1 MKKQTMIAFFALTS
15 ITTVQPLWSSDTVVE
30 HTTDESNVNVDM
42 AMVQSLLNDKDVKKT
57 LTNLDISSSEL
68 MDIVPEEVSEK
79 KEEILEMD
87 DKTNMAEAETDV
99 DSDSENDPEH
109 SELLELKNESAAIVA
124 NEIADKIEEKVESN
138 TITNKSTNTKMMTIV
153 DFLRSNVKPS
163 LKFAARILIDSGL
176 GEKPWETVVQSAL
189 RSALNTVVDKY

>member
-1 MKKQTMIAFFALTS
+1 MIAFFALTS
-15 ITTVQPLWSSDTVVE
+15 ITTVQPLWSSDSVVE

-57 LTNLDISSSEL
+57 LANLDISSSEL

-87 DKTNMAEAETDV
+87 EKTNIAEAETDV
-99 DSDSENDPEH
+99 DSDSEKDPEY

-138 TITNKSTNTKMMTIV
+138 TITNKSTKTKMMTIV
-153 DFLRSNVKPS
+153 DFLRSNVKPA
-163 LKFAARILIDSGL
+163 LKFAARILIDCGL
-176 GEKPWETVVQSAL
+176 GEKPWEKVVQSAL
-189 RSALNTVVDKY
+189 HSGLHKIVNKY

>member
-1 MKKQTMIAFFALTS
+1 MIAFFALTS

-68 MDIVPEEVSEK
+68 MNIVPEEVSEK

-87 DKTNMAEAETDV
+87 KKKQEPRIQDRRRFRK
-99 DSDSENDPEH
+99 
-109 SELLELKNESAAIVA
+109 
-124 NEIADKIEEKVESN
+124 
-138 TITNKSTNTKMMTIV
+138 
-153 DFLRSNVKPS
+153 RS
-163 LKFAARILIDSGL
+163 
-176 GEKPWETVVQSAL
+176 
-189 RSALNTVVDKY
+189 

>member
-1 MKKQTMIAFFALTS
+1 MIAFFALTS

-68 MDIVPEEVSEK
+68 MNIVPEEVSEK

-87 DKTNMAEAETDV
+87 KKDKNSEAETGV
-99 DSDSENDPEH
+99 DSEKDPEY
-109 SELLELKNESAAIVA
+109 SELLELKNESAAIIA
-124 NEIADKIEEKVESN
+124 NEIADKIEQKVESN
-138 TITNKSTNTKMMTIV
+138 TITNESTKRKMLTLS
-153 DFLRSNVKPS
+153 DFLRSSVKPAVT
-163 LKFAARILIDSGL
+163 LAARIFIDCVL
-176 GEKPWETVVQSAL
+176 GEKPWKQVVQSNL
-189 RSALNTVVDKY
+189 HKIVNKY

>member
-1 MKKQTMIAFFALTS
+1 MIAFFALTS

-87 DKTNMAEAETDV
+87 EKTNIAEAETDV
-99 DSDSENDPEH
+99 DSEKDPEY
-109 SELLELKNESAAIVA
+109 SELLELKNESAAIIA
-124 NEIADKIEEKVESN
+124 NEIADKIEQKVESN
-138 TITNKSTNTKMMTIV
+138 TITNESTKRKMLTLS
-153 DFLRSNVKPS
+153 DFLRSNVKPA
-163 LKFAARILIDSGL
+163 LKFAARILIDCGL
-176 GEKPWETVVQSAL
+176 GEKPWEKVVQSAL
-189 RSALNTVVDKY
+189 RSGLHKIVNKY